1 MNCEASPHGS
11 CFMLNV
17 MFTFFLI
24 CMSGV
29 WAVWQSVD
37 ASLNSP
43 HALVQ
48 FIAYQHVTLI
58 YLLLCMLSDC
68 VLMMCI
74 FCHIAAI

>member
-1 MNCEASPHGS
+1 
-11 CFMLNV
+11 MLNV

-43 HALVQ
+43 YALVHCPVYC
-48 FIAYQHVTLI
+48 ISACYT
-58 YLLLCMLSDC
+58 YLSVALHAFRLCINDVYILSHC
-68 VLMMCI
+68 GYLN
-74 FCHIAAI
+74 